1 MSKTTKIMRRAMT
14 CGRKQEQLLRGQF
27 YKSLRH
33 LSNDLLDSASREWDR
48 MIRRKYKDHPAA

>member
-14 CGRKQEQLLRGQF
+14 CNRRQEQLLRGQF

-33 LSNDLLDSASREWDR
+33 LSEELLDSAAREWDR
-48 MIRRKYKDHPAA
+48 MIRRKYKNHPAS